1 MSKFWGGGDSSDEE
15 PAQEEIS
22 EDEKPV
28 ARQVNEKRFATAF
41 IDDSDSGNELCYIYG
56 LTNSENVN

>member
-1 MSKFWGGGDSSDEE
+1 MSKFWGGADSSDDE
-15 PAQEEIS
+15 PEQAEVS

-41 IDDSDSGNELCYIYG
+41 VDDSDSGIATL
-56 LTNSENVN
+56 ENFICN